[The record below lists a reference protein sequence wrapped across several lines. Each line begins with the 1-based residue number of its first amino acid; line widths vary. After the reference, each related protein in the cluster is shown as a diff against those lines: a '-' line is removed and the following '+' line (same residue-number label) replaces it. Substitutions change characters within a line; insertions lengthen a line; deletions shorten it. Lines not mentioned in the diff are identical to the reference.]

1 MKETPEEGSEIC
13 MGVGLAWGW
22 DLHGDG
28 TCMGVALAW
37 GWHLHG
43 GGTCMGVGHLHG
55 GVALARG
62 GAGTCLG
69 IISLPQIIL
78 YTKTPNAQ
86 TSALVPI
93 GSPERRSYISGGR
106 PLGVECLRR
115 NKK

>member
-1 MKETPEEGSEIC
+1 M
-13 MGVGLAWGW
+13 
-22 DLHGDG
+22 
-28 TCMGVALAW
+28 
-37 GWHLHG
+37 
-43 GGTCMGVGHLHG
+43 HG

-115 NKK
+115 KKK